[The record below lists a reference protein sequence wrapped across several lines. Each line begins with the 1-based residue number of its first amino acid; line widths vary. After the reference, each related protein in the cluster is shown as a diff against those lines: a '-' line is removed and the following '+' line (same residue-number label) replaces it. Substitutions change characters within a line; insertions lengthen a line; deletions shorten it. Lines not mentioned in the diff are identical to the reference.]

1 MNLPRRSRK
10 KSLKV
15 QRALPCSQ
23 LNAEGAAAAAGALHI
38 GIVELES
45 RAFNRLDV
53 IDFNSVQI
61 HGAHLVDRDLQSVE
75 LKNLVRIGGL
85 VFTRHVALETG
96 TASAHNG
103 NA

>member
-10 KSLKV
+10 KRLKA

-38 GIVELES
+38 GIVELEP

-61 HGAHLVDRDLQSVE
+61 HGAHLVYRDLQSVE
-75 LKNLVRIGGL
+75 LKNLFPIRLL
-85 VFTRHVALETG
+85 VSKHPLSFQT
-96 TASAHNG
+96 SPPSPAH
-103 NA
+103 